1 MSNIMMSAADVAAAL
16 QISKSKAYVVI
27 RDCNEQLKK
36 DGYLTFAGKVPRA
49 FLMSRIYGGGDPTNG

>member
-1 MSNIMMSAADVAAAL
+1 MMSADDVAAAL

-36 DGYLTFAGKVPRA
+36 DGYLVFAGKVPRA
-49 FLMSRIYGGGDPTNG
+49 FLMKRIYGGSESTTA